1 MLGESSYSLGNLVG
15 LPSGQ
20 ISGTRSNDVI
30 RTGSGDD
37 IIQAGSGSDDVTS
50 NAGNDQLFGG
60 EGDDVLTAGDGND
73 RLVGGRGNDQ
83 LFGGA
88 GLDTYQYNS
97 GDGSD
102 IIFDGDGGE
111 GNRLIFGSGIAANDL
126 TLEVSG
132 VSFLSIHIGA
142 ANDRIQISDFNPL
155 NLSVAHSL
163 ESFEFARRDCVGLCP
178 IGSTGF
184 TF

>member
-1 MLGESSYSLGNLVG
+1 M
-15 LPSGQ
+15 
-20 ISGTRSNDVI
+20 
-30 RTGSGDD
+30 
-37 IIQAGSGSDDVTS
+37 
-50 NAGNDQLFGG
+50 
-60 EGDDVLTAGDGND
+60 LTAGDGND

-163 ESFEFARRDCVGLCP
+163 ESFEFTTGLCWTMP
-178 IGSTGF
+178 NWLNGVYLLASQLQSNVINGSGF
-184 TF
+184 NDLFFGGPYNDTFFGGGGNDQAYGGGGFR